1 MAASMPREEIWNSP
15 WALCLHTDQ
24 TQRCKPEQ
32 FVDDIIQCKTPW
44 YSSLKGSLQTEHYI
58 YLLRLCNINVL
69 KDKTVNKH
77 QDRKRLCRTAPIWS
91 FQPCTYFKSLILP
104 FYQNSSSWNHSAP
117 SEGGPLSLPC
127 VGIWTTVPPAA
138 PWHSSQKGTQGT
150 LHMWSLWCDNML
162 GELWPCCGQTKVLQQ
177 QPH

>member
-91 FQPCTYFKSLILP
+91 FQPCTYFKSLLLP

-117 SEGGPLSLPC
+117 SKGGPLSLPC
-127 VGIWTTVPPAA
+127 VVFLQFLLQHPDI
-138 PWHSSQKGTQGT
+138 H
-150 LHMWSLWCDNML
+150 L
-162 GELWPCCGQTKVLQQ
+162 GRGPRGPYTCEVSDVITC
-177 QPH
+177 

>member
-91 FQPCTYFKSLILP
+91 FQPCTYFKSLLLP

-117 SEGGPLSLPC
+117 SEGGTSIASMCGDLNYSSSCSTLTFISEGDPGDPTHVKSL
-127 VGIWTTVPPAA
+127 
-138 PWHSSQKGTQGT
+138 
-150 LHMWSLWCDNML
+150 MW
-162 GELWPCCGQTKVLQQ
+162 
-177 QPH
+177 